1 MIFHV
6 TNVILVYGE
15 LDVFI
20 LDVRNTNVFVPSKR
34 MMQRKMTLRDIV
46 GLKEGMFT
54 ITPEAKLNAWPERN
68 LHLVLTWIRFVKF
81 RQINF
86 SLSVSS
92 NRQLGSFLP

>member
-34 MMQRKMTLRDIV
+34 MTRREKALRNRV
-46 GLKEGMFT
+46 RLEEGVFA
-54 ITPEAKLNAWPERN
+54 IAPEAELNSRTERN
-68 LHLVLTWIRFVKF
+68 LHLVLTWVRFVKF

-86 SLSVSS
+86 FTFCLV
-92 NRQLGSFLP
+92 

>member
-34 MMQRKMTLRDIV
+34 MMRREKALRNTV
-46 GLKEGMFT
+46 CLKEGVFA
-54 ITPEAKLNAWPERN
+54 IAPEAELNSRTKRN

-86 SLSVSS
+86 FTFGLI
-92 NRQLGSFLP
+92 